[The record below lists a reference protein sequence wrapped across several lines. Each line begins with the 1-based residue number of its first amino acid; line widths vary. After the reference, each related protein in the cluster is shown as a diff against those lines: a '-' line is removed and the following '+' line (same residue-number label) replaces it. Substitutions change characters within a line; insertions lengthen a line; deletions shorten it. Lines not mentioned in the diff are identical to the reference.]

1 MEALTVGSSA
11 DALGDR
17 FVFVCV
23 CVCVC
28 VLEYSNRQLKC
39 FISTSSNIPH
49 YDST

>member
-28 VLEYSNRQLKC
+28 FRILK
-39 FISTSSNIPH
+39 
-49 YDST
+49 